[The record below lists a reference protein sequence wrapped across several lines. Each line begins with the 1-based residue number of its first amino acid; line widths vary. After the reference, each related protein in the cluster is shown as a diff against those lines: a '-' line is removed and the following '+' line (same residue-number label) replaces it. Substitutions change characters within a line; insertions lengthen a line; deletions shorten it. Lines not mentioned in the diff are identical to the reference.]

1 MYIGNLKFL
10 TGPIESSVTV
20 VITVSILLLLGLA
33 VFIGRYFTAN
43 KGDYKT
49 YEAKDSQYYDN
60 PDFAI
65 ASASTGQPEVQKKK
79 EWFI

>member
-1 MYIGNLKFL
+1 MHFINWTTCTFCAGVLAA
-10 TGPIESSVTV
+10 V
-20 VITVSILLLLGLA
+20 ILLIIVLIILLG
-33 VFIGRYFTAN
+33 RYMSRQ

-60 PDFAI
+60 PDYAI
-65 ASASTGQPEVQKKK
+65 ASGTTGQPEVQKKK